1 MYKTI
6 RTKRFIHTPPQT
18 TSGLDILPWKKT
30 DFTYKSSFSNKGT
43 EIQRKEGTHL
53 WSQKVDGKTE
63 TKSPTSL
70 ARILSLL
77 PLGRNIP
84 LPLSPALWGLYSNS
98 ITNTEDI

>member
-1 MYKTI
+1 MCKTI
-6 RTKRFIHTPPQT
+6 RTIRFIHAPPQT
-18 TSGLDILPWKKT
+18 TSGLDILPWKRT
-30 DFTYKSSFSNKGT
+30 DFTDKPSFSNKGT

-53 WSQKVDGKTE
+53 WSQKVDGETE

-84 LPLSPALWGLYSNS
+84 LPPSPALEWLYSNS
-98 ITNTEDI
+98 ISNTEDI